1 MELTQYQ
8 AAFLILIVFFAGD
21 LVGALTKAKISSMFV
36 IMMGFLVLFLT
47 GAYPADIMTTSGF
60 AAVASFGQ
68 YMLLFNMGSSV
79 DLPTLRRE
87 WRTVVGAI
95 IGMAAAILGCCVAMP
110 LIGKDFALA
119 AAPVV
124 NGGIVATTTMVDAC
138 TEKGLPAA
146 AALATFVYA
155 VQKFVGTLP
164 ASNCG
169 LSVANKLVND
179 LRAKH
184 AADPNYSWY
193 AEQTGE
199 SGGPQKEPFWK
210 GIRKYYT
217 TFICLAIGVTA
228 VAIAEFLGKF
238 FKSFEIAGAKPL
250 SFINM
255 SIVCMVLGII
265 CRNVGLVPPNI
276 QRDFAKANGFFS
288 FLSLCT
294 IIPSLAKIDISM
306 LPSIGFATVVI
317 FVLVVTFTFIVFFLT
332 PAWKVVGDKKLA
344 IGISMCQ
351 LIGYPGTELIA
362 TEITNAV
369 AQTEEERDA
378 ITARIQTAYVIS
390 GFTSVTILSVVIAG
404 ILANFI
410 G

>member
-1 MELTQYQ
+1 MELSQYQ
-8 AAFLILIVFFAGD
+8 AVFMILLIFFVGD
-21 LVGALTKAKISSMFV
+21 FVGAVTRAKISSMFV
-36 IMMGFLVLFLT
+36 IMMGFMILFLT
-47 GAYPADIMTTSGF
+47 GLYPADIMTTSGF
-60 AAVASFGQ
+60 AALASLGQ
-68 YMLLFNMGSSV
+68 YFLLFNMGTTV
-79 DLPTLRRE
+79 DIPTLRRE
-87 WRTVVGAI
+87 WRTVVCAV
-95 IGMAAAILGCCVAMP
+95 IGMLAAIVGCCVAIP
-110 LIGKDFALA
+110 LIGKDFAMA

-138 TEKGLPAA
+138 DKAGLPAA
-146 AALATFVYA
+146 AALATFIYA

-169 LSVANKLVND
+169 LSVANKLVDD

-193 AEQTGE
+193 AEQ
-199 SGGPQKEPFWK
+199 SGNTAAAAKEPFWK

-217 TFICLAIGVTA
+217 SFICLALGATA
-228 VAIAEFLGKF
+228 ILISEIAAKF
-238 FKSFEIAGAKPL
+238 FKNLTIAGAHPL

-255 SIVCMVLGII
+255 SIVCMVLGIAA
-265 CRNVGLVPPNI
+265 RNAGLVPPNI
-276 QRDFAKANGFFS
+276 MRDQAKANGFFS

-294 IIPSLAKIDISM
+294 IIPSLAKIDLSM
-306 LPSIGFATVVI
+306 LPSIGFATLVI
-317 FVLVVTFTFIVFFLT
+317 FVLVLAFTFITFMLT
-332 PAWKVVGDKKLA
+332 PCWKIIGSKKLS
-344 IGISMCQ
+344 IGIAMCQ
-351 LIGYPGTELIA
+351 MIGYPGTELIA

-378 ITARIQTAYVIS
+378 VTARIQTAYVIS

-404 ILANFI
+404 ILAGFI

>member
-8 AAFLILIVFFAGD
+8 AVFMILLIFFLGD

-47 GAYPADIMTTSGF
+47 GIYPADIMTTAGF
-60 AAVASFGQ
+60 AGVASLGQ
-68 YMLLFNMGSSV
+68 YFLLFNMGTSV
-79 DLPTLRRE
+79 DLATLRRE

-95 IGMAAAILGCCVAMP
+95 IGMAAAIVGCCVAIP
-110 LIGKDFALA
+110 IIGKDFALA

-124 NGGIVATTTMVDAC
+124 NGGIVATTTMVQAC
-138 TEKGLPAA
+138 DEKGLAAA
-146 AALATFVYA
+146 AALATFIYA

-169 LSVANKLVND
+169 LSVANELVAD

-193 AEQTGE
+193 AEQSSKSSSAST
-199 SGGPQKEPFWK
+199 KEPLWK
-210 GIRKYYT
+210 GIKKYYT
-217 TFICLAIGVTA
+217 TFICLAIGATA
-228 VAIAEFLGKF
+228 IVLAQMIAKV
-238 FKSFEIAGAKPL
+238 FKPTPL

-255 SIVCMVLGII
+255 SILCMVFGITA
-265 CRNVGLVPPNI
+265 RNTGLVPPNI
-276 QRDFAKANGFFS
+276 MRDQAKANGFFS

-317 FVLVVTFTFIVFFLT
+317 FVLVMAFTFIVFMLT
-332 PAWKVVGDKKLA
+332 PAWKVVGSKKLA
-344 IGISMCQ
+344 IGIAMCQ
-351 LIGYPGTELIA
+351 MIGYPGTELIA

-369 AQTEEERDA
+369 AQTDEERDA
-378 ITARIQTAYVIS
+378 VTARIQTAYVIS

-404 ILANFI
+404 ILAGFI

>member
-8 AAFLILIVFFAGD
+8 AVFMILLIFFLGD

-47 GAYPADIMTTSGF
+47 GIYPADIMTTAGF
-60 AAVASFGQ
+60 AGVASLGQ
-68 YMLLFNMGSSV
+68 YFLLFNMGTSV

-95 IGMAAAILGCCVAMP
+95 IGMAAAIVGCCVAIP
-110 LIGKDFALA
+110 IIGKDFALA

-124 NGGIVATTTMVDAC
+124 NGGIVATTTMVQAC
-138 TEKGLPAA
+138 DEKGLTAA
-146 AALATFVYA
+146 AALATFIYA

-169 LSVANKLVND
+169 LSVANELVAD

-193 AEQTGE
+193 AEQT
-199 SGGPQKEPFWK
+199 SSTSSASTKEPLWK
-210 GIRKYYT
+210 GIKKYYT
-217 TFICLAIGVTA
+217 TFICLAIGATA
-228 VAIAEFLGKF
+228 IVLAQTIAKVLKPT
-238 FKSFEIAGAKPL
+238 PL

-255 SIVCMVLGII
+255 SILCMVFGITA
-265 CRNVGLVPPNI
+265 RNTGLVPPNI
-276 QRDFAKANGFFS
+276 MRDQAKANGFFS

-294 IIPSLAKIDISM
+294 IIPSLAKIDVSM

-317 FVLVVTFTFIVFFLT
+317 FVLVLVFTFITFMLT
-332 PAWKVVGDKKLA
+332 PAWKVVGSKKLA
-344 IGISMCQ
+344 IGIAMCQ
-351 LIGYPGTELIA
+351 MIGYPGTELIA

-369 AQTEEERDA
+369 AQTDEERDA
-378 ITARIQTAYVIS
+378 VTARIQTAYVIS

-404 ILANFI
+404 ILAGFI

>member
-8 AAFLILIVFFAGD
+8 AVFMILLIFFVGD

-47 GAYPADIMTTSGF
+47 GIYPADIMTTAGF
-60 AAVASFGQ
+60 AGVASLGQ
-68 YMLLFNMGSSV
+68 YFLLFNMGTSV

-95 IGMAAAILGCCVAMP
+95 IGMAAAIVGCCVAIP
-110 LIGKDFALA
+110 IIGKDFALA

-124 NGGIVATTTMVDAC
+124 NGGIVATTTMVQAC
-138 TEKGLPAA
+138 DEKGLAAA
-146 AALATFVYA
+146 AALATFIYA

-169 LSVANKLVND
+169 LSVANELVAD

-193 AEQTGE
+193 AEQTSKSSTG
-199 SGGPQKEPFWK
+199 SAKEPLWK
-210 GIRKYYT
+210 GIKKYHT
-217 TFICLAIGVTA
+217 TFICLAIGATA
-228 VAIAEFLGKF
+228 IVLAQTIAKVLKPT
-238 FKSFEIAGAKPL
+238 PL

-255 SIVCMVLGII
+255 SILCMVFGITA
-265 CRNVGLVPPNI
+265 RNTGLVPPNI
-276 QRDFAKANGFFS
+276 MRDQAKANGFFS

-294 IIPSLAKIDISM
+294 IIPSLAKIDVSM

-317 FVLVVTFTFIVFFLT
+317 FVLVMVFTFITFMLT
-332 PAWKVVGDKKLA
+332 PAWKVVGSKKLA
-344 IGISMCQ
+344 IGIAMCQ
-351 LIGYPGTELIA
+351 MIGYPGTELIA

-369 AQTEEERDA
+369 AQTDEERDA
-378 ITARIQTAYVIS
+378 VTARIQTAYVIS

-404 ILANFI
+404 ILAGFI

>member
-8 AAFLILIVFFAGD
+8 AVFMILLIFFAGD

-47 GAYPADIMTTSGF
+47 GIYPADIMATAGF
-60 AAVASFGQ
+60 AGVASLGQ
-68 YMLLFNMGSSV
+68 YFLLFNMGTSV

-95 IGMAAAILGCCVAMP
+95 IGMAAAIVGCCVAIP
-110 LIGKDFALA
+110 IIGKDFALA

-124 NGGIVATTTMVDAC
+124 NGGIVATTTMVQAC
-138 TEKGLPAA
+138 DEKGLAAA
-146 AALATFVYA
+146 AALATFIYA

-169 LSVANKLVND
+169 LSVANELVAD

-193 AEQTGE
+193 AEQT
-199 SGGPQKEPFWK
+199 SSSSTASTKEPLWK
-210 GIRKYYT
+210 GIKKYYT
-217 TFICLAIGVTA
+217 TFICLAIGATA
-228 VAIAEFLGKF
+228 IVLAQTIAKVLKPT
-238 FKSFEIAGAKPL
+238 PL

-255 SIVCMVLGII
+255 SILCMVFGITA
-265 CRNVGLVPPNI
+265 RNTGLVPPNI
-276 QRDFAKANGFFS
+276 MRDQAKANGFFS

-294 IIPSLAKIDISM
+294 IIPSLAKIDVSM

-317 FVLVVTFTFIVFFLT
+317 FVLVLVFTFVTFMLT
-332 PAWKVVGDKKLA
+332 PAWKVVGSKKLA
-344 IGISMCQ
+344 IGIAMCQ
-351 LIGYPGTELIA
+351 MIGYPGTELIA
-362 TEITNAV
+362 TEISNAV

-378 ITARIQTAYVIS
+378 VTARIQTAYVIS

-404 ILANFI
+404 ILAGFI

>member
-8 AAFLILIVFFAGD
+8 AVFMILLIFFVGD

-47 GAYPADIMTTSGF
+47 GVYPADIMTTAGF
-60 AAVASFGQ
+60 AGVASLGQ
-68 YMLLFNMGSSV
+68 YFLLFNMGTSV

-95 IGMAAAILGCCVAMP
+95 IGMAAAIVGCCVAIP
-110 LIGKDFALA
+110 IIGKDFALA

-124 NGGIVATTTMVDAC
+124 NGGIVATTTMVQAC
-138 TEKGLPAA
+138 DEKGLAAA
-146 AALATFVYA
+146 AALATFIYA

-169 LSVANKLVND
+169 LSVANDLVAD

-193 AEQTGE
+193 AEQTSKSSTG
-199 SGGPQKEPFWK
+199 SAKEPLWQRIK
-210 GIRKYYT
+210 KYYT
-217 TFICLAIGVTA
+217 TFICLAIGATA
-228 VAIAEFLGKF
+228 IVLAQTIAKVLKPT
-238 FKSFEIAGAKPL
+238 PL

-255 SIVCMVLGII
+255 SILCMVFGITA
-265 CRNVGLVPPNI
+265 RNTGLVPPNI
-276 QRDFAKANGFFS
+276 MRDQAKANGFFS

-294 IIPSLAKIDISM
+294 IIPSLAKIDVSM

-317 FVLVVTFTFIVFFLT
+317 FVLVLVFTFITFMLT
-332 PAWKVVGDKKLA
+332 PAWKVVGSKKLA
-344 IGISMCQ
+344 IGIAMCQ
-351 LIGYPGTELIA
+351 MIGYPGTELIA
-362 TEITNAV
+362 TEISNAV

-378 ITARIQTAYVIS
+378 VTARIQTAYVIS

-404 ILANFI
+404 ILAGFI

>member
-8 AAFLILIVFFAGD
+8 AVFMILLIFFVGD

-47 GAYPADIMTTSGF
+47 GIYPADIMTTAGF
-60 AAVASFGQ
+60 AGVASLGQ
-68 YMLLFNMGSSV
+68 YFLLFNMGTSV

-95 IGMAAAILGCCVAMP
+95 IGMAAAIVGCCVAIP
-110 LIGKDFALA
+110 IIGKDFALA

-124 NGGIVATTTMVDAC
+124 NGGIVATTTMVQAC
-138 TEKGLPAA
+138 DEKGLAAA
-146 AALATFVYA
+146 AALATFIYA

-169 LSVANKLVND
+169 LSVANELVAD

-193 AEQTGE
+193 AEQTSSTGIAAA
-199 SGGPQKEPFWK
+199 KEPLWK
-210 GIRKYYT
+210 GIKKYYT
-217 TFICLAIGVTA
+217 TFICLAIGA
-228 VAIAEFLGKF
+228 AAIVLAQT
-238 FKSFEIAGAKPL
+238 IAKVLKPTPL

-255 SIVCMVLGII
+255 SILCMVFGITA
-265 CRNVGLVPPNI
+265 RNTGLVPPNI
-276 QRDFAKANGFFS
+276 MRDQAKANGFFS

-294 IIPSLAKIDISM
+294 IIPSLAKIDVSM

-317 FVLVVTFTFIVFFLT
+317 FVLVMVFTFITFMLT
-332 PAWKVVGDKKLA
+332 PAWKVVGSKKLA
-344 IGISMCQ
+344 IGIAMCQ
-351 LIGYPGTELIA
+351 MIGYPGTELIA

-369 AQTEEERDA
+369 AQTDEERDA
-378 ITARIQTAYVIS
+378 VTARIQTAYVIS

-404 ILANFI
+404 ILAGFI

>member
-8 AAFLILIVFFAGD
+8 AVFMILLIFFLGD

-47 GAYPADIMTTSGF
+47 GIYPADIMTTAGF
-60 AAVASFGQ
+60 AGVASLGQ
-68 YMLLFNMGSSV
+68 YFLLFNMGTSV

-95 IGMAAAILGCCVAMP
+95 IGMAAAIVGCCVAIP
-110 LIGKDFALA
+110 VIGKDFALA

-124 NGGIVATTTMVDAC
+124 NGGIVATTTMVQAC
-138 TEKGLPAA
+138 DEKGLAAA
-146 AALATFVYA
+146 AALATFIYA

-169 LSVANKLVND
+169 LSVANELVAD

-193 AEQTGE
+193 AEQTSSTGTAAA
-199 SGGPQKEPFWK
+199 KEPLWK
-210 GIRKYYT
+210 GIKKYYT
-217 TFICLAIGVTA
+217 TFICLAIGATA
-228 VAIAEFLGKF
+228 IVLAQTIAKVLKPT
-238 FKSFEIAGAKPL
+238 PL

-255 SIVCMVLGII
+255 SILCMVFGITA
-265 CRNVGLVPPNI
+265 RNTGLVPPNI
-276 QRDFAKANGFFS
+276 MRDQAKANGFFS

-294 IIPSLAKIDISM
+294 IIPSLAKIDVSM

-317 FVLVVTFTFIVFFLT
+317 FVLVMVFTFITFMLT
-332 PAWKVVGDKKLA
+332 PAWKVVGSKKLA
-344 IGISMCQ
+344 IGIAMCQ
-351 LIGYPGTELIA
+351 MIGYPGTELIA

-369 AQTEEERDA
+369 AQTDEERDA
-378 ITARIQTAYVIS
+378 VTARIQTAYVIS

-404 ILANFI
+404 ILAGFI

>member
-8 AAFLILIVFFAGD
+8 AAFLILIIFFAGD

-36 IMMGFLVLFLT
+36 IMMGFLVLFLS
-47 GAYPADIMTTSGF
+47 GLYPADIMATSGF

-87 WRTVVGAI
+87 WRTVLGAV
-95 IGMAAAILGCCVAMP
+95 IGMGAAILGCIVAMP
-110 LIGKDFALA
+110 IIGKDFALA

-138 TEKGLPAA
+138 TDKGLPA

-169 LSVANKLVND
+169 LSVANKLVDD

-193 AEQTGE
+193 AEQSGE
-199 SGGPQKEPFWK
+199 AAGGLQKEPFWK
-210 GIRKYYT
+210 GIKKYYT
-217 TFICLAIGVTA
+217 NFICLAIGVTA
-228 VAIAEFLGKF
+228 VAIAELLGKF

-265 CRNVGLVPPNI
+265 CRNAGLIPPNI
-276 QRDFAKANGFFS
+276 QRDFSKSNGFFA

-294 IIPSLAKIDISM
+294 IIPSLAKIDITM

-317 FVLVVTFTFIVFFLT
+317 FVLVVAFTFIVFYLT
-332 PAWKVVGDKKLA
+332 PAWKIVGSKKLA